1 MNNNVVDV
9 YWFLFVDEDIV
20 ELSVEELEELDR
32 VEKEWESKVIDI

>member
-9 YWFLFVDEDIV
+9 YWYLFVDEDIV

>member
-1 MNNNVVDV
+1 MNNNVVNV
-9 YWFLFVDEDIV
+9 YWYLFVDEDIV

>member
-32 VEKEWESKVIDI
+32 VEKE

>member
-1 MNNNVVDV
+1 
-9 YWFLFVDEDIV
+9 LFVDEDIV